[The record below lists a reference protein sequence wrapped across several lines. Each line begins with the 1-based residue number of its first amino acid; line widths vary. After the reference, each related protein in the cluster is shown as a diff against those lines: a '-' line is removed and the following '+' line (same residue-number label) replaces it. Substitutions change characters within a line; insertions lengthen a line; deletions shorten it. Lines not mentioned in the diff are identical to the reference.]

1 MTKMAAGNDRRHGL
15 AIVTLVL
22 GVWGC
27 GAATINRADGG
38 GGASPTGGTGGPSAT
53 GGIGGAPATGGT
65 GGAPATGGVA
75 GAAATGGTG
84 GAGTGGL
91 AGSGA
96 AGAGGGCSPESDAQL
111 CASLGKSCETASGTD
126 NCGTTRTANCG
137 TCPSTMG
144 CVDQVCQTPV
154 CSTFNYSS
162 APYTAGNRTGMEDVV
177 IAASNGQ
184 SLVYGQSPGTCGSFN
199 VYVADETAPDSG
211 VYTPRDVTPWITT
224 NNVINNEIGMSGDG
238 LTLVLLSADRTTISS
253 AQRSALQLIDFGT
266 PSSADFK
273 TINGFLTGTSGQFR
287 APVLSPDGRELYY
300 TIANLSTAVNGIYHA
315 TRPSSTGLFPAG
327 KLIPVLT
334 ADYEYVTGVS
344 SDRLAIFVFKGFG
357 GFVFTRTSTSGDF
370 VNPNAPNTPP
380 QLGGWLHKPFQ
391 NCATLFFMTS
401 PGGCQN
407 EDLYF
412 GYRN

>member
-1 MTKMAAGNDRRHGL
+1 MSKKVAGYEGCRGL
-15 AIVTLVL
+15 AIVTLAMA
-22 GVWGC
+22 VWGC
-27 GAATINRADGG
+27 GSAALNRADGG
-38 GGASPTGGTGGPSAT
+38 GGA
-53 GGIGGAPATGGT
+53 GAIGGT
-65 GGAPATGGVA
+65 GGAAGTGGA
-75 GAAATGGTG
+75 GGAAATGGKG
-84 GAGTGGL
+84 SAGSGGL

-96 AGAGGGCSPESDAQL
+96 GGAGGACDSESDAQL
-111 CASLGKSCETASGTD
+111 CASLGKSCENITATD
-126 NCGTTRTANCG
+126 NCGTTRAVNCG

-144 CVDQVCQTPV
+144 CVDQVCQPPV
-154 CSTFNYSS
+154 CTTFNYSS
-162 APYTAGNRTGMEDVV
+162 AAYTAGNRTGMEDVV

-184 SLVYGQSPGTCGSFN
+184 TLVYGQSPGTCGSFN

-211 VYTPRDVTPWITT
+211 VYTPRDVTSWITT
-224 NNVINNEIGMSGDG
+224 NNVINQEIGMSGDG

-266 PSSADFK
+266 PSSADF
-273 TINGFLTGTSGQFR
+273 TTVNGFLTGTSGQFR
-287 APVLSPDGRELYY
+287 YPVLSPDGRELYY
-300 TIANLSTAVNGIYHA
+300 TIANLSTAVNGVYHA
-315 TRPSSTGLFPAG
+315 TRPSSSGPFPAG

-334 ADYEYVTGVS
+334 TGYEYVTGVS
-344 SDRLAIFVFKGFG
+344 SDRLAIFVFNGFG

-380 QLGGWLHKPFQ
+380 QISGWQHKPFQ

-401 PGGCQN
+401 PGGCAN

>member
-1 MTKMAAGNDRRHGL
+1 MRKMVAGYEKRHGL
-15 AIVTLVL
+15 AIVTLAL

-38 GGASPTGGTGGPSAT
+38 GGASAT
-53 GGIGGAPATGGT
+53 GGSGGAPATGGT
-65 GGAPATGGVA
+65 GGAPATGGMA

-96 AGAGGGCSPESDAQL
+96 GGAGGGCSPESDAQL
-111 CASLGKSCETASGTD
+111 CASLGKSCEMASGTD

-154 CSTFNYSS
+154 CTTFNYSN

-177 IAASNGQ
+177 IAASNGE
-184 SLVYGQSPGTCGSFN
+184 SLVYGQAPGTCGSFN

-334 ADYEYVTGVS
+334 TDYEYVTGVS

-380 QLGGWLHKPFQ
+380 QLGGWQHKPFQ

-401 PGGCQN
+401 PGGCAN